1 MGLSNDGHDSYTPR
15 KTWLAIDILLMD
27 SPKNEYL
34 PNGHNRQGDRADLPL
49 YLPGNGGLLFAIAMM
64 TAGWDGCEDE
74 DARRLSERWK
84 LGGKM
89 GRLISNSID
98 ENVYDCSANSKVR
111 FFQ

>member
-74 DARRLSERWK
+74 DAPGFPKDGNWEVKWEGLYP
-84 LGGKM
+84 
-89 GRLISNSID
+89 IP
-98 ENVYDCSANSKVR
+98 
-111 FFQ
+111 